1 MQHKRSRIGA
11 AALVIVTGLA
21 AVAVGAGSGSG
32 TAAAATVA
40 KGAASYDPNAVL
52 KMPLPT
58 PQILDP
64 VRAVNACDVN
74 ILSPIYDT
82 LIRTDPKGK
91 YIPGIAASWSAPDAS
106 TFVLKLRPNVK
117 FSDGT
122 ALDAEAVKASITR
135 GQTDPSSVVKT
146 ALSPISA
153 VTVVDPTTV
162 KLTLSKPVVGL
173 MTSLFAG
180 RAGMIVS
187 PTAVTAAGTAFGTTA
202 ANAVGAGPYKMT
214 TFQSQ
219 GDYASTAWKGYWD
232 SKNRKLAGLKL
243 TNTQGATAGYGPFIT
258 RLAQG
263 EFDALSMKE
272 ADIAVAR
279 AQPNLVVKTGPSELM
294 MQLMINYNKAP
305 FDNKAVRQA
314 LEYAVDRPA
323 LVAAIAQNLG
333 VPADGPLPPTSW
345 AYNPALKGMYKYNP
359 TKAKA
364 LLKKAGLDS
373 VSFTASVPNTS
384 LYVQLATAVQDM
396 LKKSNI
402 NMTIRQVAGQD
413 INTELYVKKTDPAG
427 VTGWSEAA
435 DPGDF
440 FNVKYASNGS
450 NNAAVTA
457 IPGLDDLLAQGA
469 ATTDQAKRA
478 VAYKKAQKLIMD
490 QAIEVPLY
498 FAPAVTV
505 ASKKVQGIPKAYSTC
520 VDANFVTPSISMKK

>member
-1 MQHKRSRIGA
+1 MQHTRTRIGA
-11 AALVIVTGLA
+11 AALAVATGLA
-21 AVAVGAGSGSG
+21 AVALGAAGNTAS
-32 TAAAATVA
+32 AAAVSKPNA
-40 KGAASYDPNAVL
+40 GYDPNAVL

-58 PQILDP
+58 PQLLDP
-64 VRAVNACDVN
+64 VRVVNACDVN

-91 YIPGIAASWSAPDAS
+91 YIPGIAASWSAPDDS
-106 TFVLKLRPNVK
+106 TFIMKLRRNVK

-122 ALDAEAVKASITR
+122 TLDADAVKASIVR
-135 GQTDPSSVVKT
+135 GQTEPSSVVKT

-162 KLTLSKPVVGL
+162 KLTLSKPIVGL

-180 RAGMIVS
+180 RAGMIAS
-187 PTAVTAAGTAFGTTA
+187 PTAVAAAGSAYGTTA

-214 TFQSQ
+214 AFQSQ
-219 GDYASTAWKGYWD
+219 GNYESTGWKGYWD

-294 MQLMINYNKAP
+294 MQIMINYNKAP
-305 FDNKAVRQA
+305 FDNKLVRQA
-314 LEYAVDRPA
+314 LEYAVDRRA
-323 LVAAIAQNLG
+323 LVSAISQNLG

-345 AYNPALKGMYKYNP
+345 AYNKALKGMYPYSP
-359 TKAKA
+359 TKAKV
-364 LLKKAGLDS
+364 LLKKAGLTS
-373 VSFTASVPNTS
+373 VSFEAVVPNTS

-402 NMTIRQVAGQD
+402 NMTIRQVNGQD

-427 VTGWSEAA
+427 VSAWSEAA

-440 FNVKYASNGS
+440 FNVKYATNGP

-457 IPGLDDLLAQGA
+457 IPGLDALLAQGA
-469 ATTDQAKRA
+469 STTDQAKRA

-498 FAPAVTV
+498 FSPAVTV
-505 ASKKVQGIPKAYSTC
+505 ANKKVMGIAKAYSTC
-520 VDANFVTPSISMKK
+520 VNANFVTPAISIKK